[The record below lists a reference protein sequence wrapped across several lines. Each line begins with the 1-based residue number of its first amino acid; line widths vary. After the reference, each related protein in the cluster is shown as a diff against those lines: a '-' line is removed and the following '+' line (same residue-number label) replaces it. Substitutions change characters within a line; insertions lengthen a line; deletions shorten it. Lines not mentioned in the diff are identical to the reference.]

1 MCQSSFITRYCLK
14 GTGRERV
21 LVGISQHYVHS
32 TGAVAAPRP
41 NDKAGG
47 CSTPQQVPIS
57 IKQAKQYPKQHGNLG
72 WRKCF

>member
-47 CSTPQQVPIS
+47 CSTPQHSTASPYLNKTSKTI
-57 IKQAKQYPKQHGNLG
+57 PKAT
-72 WRKCF
+72 W